1 MADNKRNVMSDE
13 ELIEFIR
20 YAMLERGD
28 FDLSNEF
35 SAAIYSTWFLMNPL
49 LLDGRSS
56 VESHP
61 PHNIPAGSVG
71 SEDMI
76 RFTSHAHHGEPQT
89 ASPDDLVIYSSKND
103 DTVNFITDGFSL
115 KKIN

>member
-1 MADNKRNVMSDE
+1 MADNKRNVMSDA

-20 YAMLERGD
+20 YAVLSRGE
-28 FDLSNEF
+28 FDLSDEF
-35 SAAIYSTWFLMNPL
+35 STAIYSTWFLMNPL
-49 LLDGRSS
+49 SLDSRSS

-61 PHNIPAGSVG
+61 PHNIPSGSA
-71 SEDMI
+71 SAENMI
-76 RFTSHAHHGEPQT
+76 RFTSHAHHGELQT

-103 DTVNFITDGFSL
+103 GTVNFITDGFSL